1 MKAYLGQNFDWNDF
15 DLVSVIDEIP
25 LWSAPF
31 GLKLLDVIKLK
42 SSMNALDIGSGPG
55 FPLLEVAQRLGTSSK
70 VYGIDP
76 WEKAIER
83 VKLKIKQYGLTNVEI
98 IKGAAEKLPFENDFF
113 DLIVSNNGINN
124 VENVELTLSECFRA
138 SKPGAQLAITLNLE
152 DTMIEFYDVFRETLT
167 ENGLDD
173 EVKKMKNQIYSKR
186 KPLSE
191 TKTLLENSGFKIK
204 NIFRDK
210 FSMKFIDGSTMLN
223 HFLIRL
229 AFIEGWKSIL
239 KSSALEKIFNQ
250 VEDKLNKIAKNK
262 GEVELTIPFVTID
275 CVRK

>member
-1 MKAYLGQNFDWNDF
+1 MIF

-31 GLKLLDVIKLK
+31 GLKLLDVITLK
-42 SSMNALDIGSGPG
+42 PGINALDIGSGFG
-55 FPLLEVAQRLGTSSK
+55 FPLLEVAQRLGTSSN

-76 WEKAIER
+76 WEQAIER
-83 VKLKIKQYGLTNVEI
+83 VKLKIKQYDLTNVEI
-98 IKGAAEKLPFENDFF
+98 IKGVAERLPFENNFF

-124 VENVELTLSECFRA
+124 VENIELTLSECSRV

-152 DTMIEFYDVFRETLT
+152 DTMIEFYDVFKETLK
-167 ENGLDD
+167 ENELDD

-191 TKTLLENSGFKIK
+191 TETLLENSGFKIK
-204 NIFRDK
+204 NISRDK
-210 FSMKFIDGSTMLN
+210 FSIKFIDGSTMLN
-223 HFLIRL
+223 HFLIRF

-239 KSSALEKIFNQ
+239 KSSAQEKIFNQ

-262 GEVELTIPFVTID
+262 GEFELTIPFVTID
-275 CVRK
+275 CVSV

>member
-1 MKAYLGQNFDWNDF
+1 MKAYLKQNFDWNDF

-31 GLKLLDVIKLK
+31 GLKLLDVITLK
-42 SSMNALDIGSGPG
+42 SRINALDIGSGLG
-55 FPLLEVAQRLGTSSK
+55 FPLLEVAQRLGISSK

-76 WEKAIER
+76 WERAIER
-83 VKLKIKQYGLTNVEI
+83 VNLKIKQYDLTNVEI
-98 IKGAAEKLPFENDFF
+98 IKGVAEKLPFENHFF
-113 DLIVSNNGINN
+113 DLIVSNNGTNN
-124 VENVELTLSECFRA
+124 VENVELTLSECFRV

-152 DTMIEFYDVFRETLT
+152 DTMIEFYDVFKETLT

-223 HFLIRL
+223 HFLIRF

-239 KSSALEKIFNQ
+239 KRSTLEKIFNQ

-262 GEVELTIPFVTID
+262 GEFELTIPFVTID
-275 CVRK
+275 CTRK